1 MARVGWEARSGEAA
15 PTAILRE
22 QLIYTLG
29 ALGDDEV
36 IVEARRR
43 YDAALAGDKA
53 ALPPELRR
61 VVLGVVARNAD
72 ARVWEQ
78 LHAAAKAEQSSIVK
92 AELYAL
98 LGQAADPALAQR
110 ALELAVSGEPDAT
123 IGSGII
129 ASVASEHAE
138 RAFDFAIANLPKV
151 NGLVES
157 SSRAGYFPALASG
170 SSSPAMVDKL
180 KAYAEANLPA
190 SARSQTN
197 TAVSRMQYRAAVI
210 RDRMPEID
218 AWLDRQAL

>member
-1 MARVGWEARSGEAA
+1 VVRYFRDHGAR
-15 PTAILRE
+15 LR
-22 QLIYTLG
+22 
-29 ALGDDEV
+29 ALRIMNDLEHNLTG
-36 IVEARRR
+36 
-43 YDAALAGDKA
+43 YLS
-53 ALPPELRR
+53 
-61 VVLGVVARNAD
+61 VVALINAG
-72 ARVWEQ
+72 V
-78 LHAAAKAEQSSIVK
+78 
-92 AELYAL
+92 
-98 LGQAADPALAQR
+98 G
-110 ALELAVSGEPDAT
+110 

-129 ASVASEHAE
+129 AAVAQEHAE
-138 RAFDFAIANLPKV
+138 RAFDFAIANLAKV

>member
-1 MARVGWEARSGEAA
+1 
-15 PTAILRE
+15 
-22 QLIYTLG
+22 
-29 ALGDDEV
+29 
-36 IVEARRR
+36 VEARRR
-43 YDAALAGDKA
+43 YDAAQAGDAK
-53 ALPPELRR
+53 ALPSELRR

-78 LHAAAKAEQSSIVK
+78 LHAAAKAEQSSMVK
-92 AELYAL
+92 AELYGL
-98 LGQAADPALAQR
+98 LGESVDPALAQR

-129 ASVASEHAE
+129 AAVSREHTE

-151 NGLVES
+151 NTLVES
-157 SSRAGYFPALASG
+157 SSRAGYFPGLASG
-170 SSSPAMVDKL
+170 ALNTAMADKL

-190 SARSQTN
+190 TARSQTN
-197 TAVSRMQYRAAVI
+197 TAISRIQYRATVI